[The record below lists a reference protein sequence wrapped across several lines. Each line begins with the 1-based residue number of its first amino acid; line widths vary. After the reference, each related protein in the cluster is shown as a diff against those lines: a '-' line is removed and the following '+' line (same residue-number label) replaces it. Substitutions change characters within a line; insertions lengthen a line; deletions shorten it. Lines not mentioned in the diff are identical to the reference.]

1 MSKIIAISAGH
12 GYNTAGKRCLKKLD
26 PNETRE
32 WFLNDRIADKV
43 ETELVNNYD
52 CKVVR
57 VDDTTGKKDIGLTT
71 RVKTA
76 NNAKADIYVSIHH
89 NAGANGSKA
98 GGTVVY
104 HYNNAE
110 SKEKALRLYNKVI
123 AQTNLVGDRK
133 DKTVVGNH
141 LYEINKTSMVCL
153 LLENGFMDSSVD
165 VPVILS
171 EEHAKKTATGIVNF
185 LVSELGLK
193 KKVVEVKPTVTQT
206 VAKPATTTANNV
218 IGTAVA
224 KQTMNV
230 RNGASVTNTQSIGH
244 ISKGQTVEVLEVLS
258 NGWYKIV
265 WNNSFAYTSNA
276 SNAYYTYTAKATSAA
291 NQTVA
296 STQYYPKC
304 DKKYATISDALKSIG
319 VDSSYSFRRKIAAK
333 NNIGGLNGKLYVGSG
348 AQNTEML
355 NLLKGGL
362 LKKA

>member
-12 GYNTAGKRCLKKLD
+12 GYNTSGKRVELKGYAD
-26 PNETRE
+26 TRE
-32 WFLNDRIADKV
+32 WWLNDRIADKV

-57 VDDTTGKKDIGLTT
+57 VDDTTGKKDIDLPT

-76 NNAKADIYVSIHH
+76 NNAKADIYISIHH
-89 NAGANGSKA
+89 NAGIKGGKG

-110 SKEKALRLYNKVI
+110 SKEKALRLYNKII
-123 AQTNLVGDRK
+123 AQTNLVGNRA
-133 DKTVVGNH
+133 DKVAVNKN

-153 LLENGFMDSSVD
+153 LCELGFMDSATD
-165 VPVILS
+165 VPIILT
-171 EEHAKKTATGIVNF
+171 EEYAKKASTGIVNF

-206 VAKPATTTANNV
+206 VAKPATNNV

-230 RNGASVTNTQSIGH
+230 RNGASVTNTKSIGCV
-244 ISKGQTVEVLEVLS
+244 SKGQTVEVLEVLS

-276 SNAYYTYTAKATSAA
+276 SNAYYTYTAKTISTS
-291 NQTVA
+291 NQTTV
-296 STQYYPKC
+296 SVQYYPKC
-304 DKKYATISDALKSIG
+304 DKKYTTISDALKSIG
-319 VDSSYSFRRKIAAK
+319 VDASYSFRRKIAAK
-333 NNIGGLNGKLYVGSG
+333 NNIGGINGKLYVGSG

>member
-43 ETELVNNYD
+43 ESELLNNYD
-52 CKVVR
+52 CKVLR
-57 VDDTTGKKDIGLTT
+57 LDDTTGAKDIALST
-71 RVKTA
+71 RVKRA

-104 HYNNAE
+104 HYSNAE
-110 SKEKALRLYNKVI
+110 SEAKALRLYNKVI
-123 AQTNLVGDRK
+123 AQTNLVGNRADS
-133 DKTVVGNH
+133 TVNGNH
-141 LYEINKTSMVCL
+141 LYEILETSMVCL

-165 VPVILS
+165 VPIILS

-193 KKVVEVKPTVTQT
+193 KKVIEVKPTVTQT
-206 VAKPATTTANNV
+206 VTKPATTTANNV

-276 SNAYYTYTAKATSAA
+276 SNAYYTYTAKA
-291 NQTVA
+291 QA
-296 STQYYPKC
+296 STQATQSALYYPKC
-304 DKKYATISDALKSIG
+304 DKKYTTISTALASIG
-319 VDSSYSFRRKIAAK
+319 VNGSYSFRRKIARA
-333 NNIGGLNGKLYVGSG
+333 NNIGGLGGVAYVGN
-348 AQNTEML
+348 AQQNTQML
-355 NLLKGGL
+355 NLLRAGL
-362 LKKA
+362 LIKA